1 MRGLGTVIGIVIFLL
16 ILLTSLALII
26 AYLGEFQIIGAQ
38 ISQSQINI
46 YNHNN
51 AKLTINSQIE
61 YLYSNVIYS
70 GQCTSGSYYF
80 IVTITEYSDPIITV
94 KVNNPS
100 QITQTINDLIIS
112 AGNPMSGTLIGTT
125 QNGQP
130 PNYASIALPELSQLL
145 IAHIGSTV
153 APSYTYTLTLTYA
166 QLYPTS
172 PYILNL
178 YIPQQYYEVEIKAF
192 IILSTNI
199 NNVELSYLGT
209 YYYAF
214 YHYSQYT
221 FYYPYYGA
229 PPYLTST
236 NYIPT
241 DWQLLPN
248 NPIYPFGNLYFIVFT
263 NFGNVGYTF
272 YPLGG

>member
-1 MRGLGTVIGIVIFLL
+1 MRGLGTVIGIVIFLI
-16 ILLTSLALII
+16 ILLASLALIL

-51 AKLTINSQIE
+51 AKLNVNSQIE
-61 YLYSNVIYS
+61 YLYSNVIYA
-70 GQCTSGSYYF
+70 GQCTSGPYYF
-80 IVTITEYSDPIITV
+80 VVTITEYSDPVIIVTV
-94 KVNNPS
+94 RNPS

-112 AGNPMSGTLIGTT
+112 AGNPMSGSLIGTT

-130 PNYASIALPELSQLL
+130 PNYVSVALPELSQLL
-145 IAHIGSTV
+145 IVHIGSTI
-153 APSYTYTLTLTYA
+153 APSYTYTLTLTST
-166 QLYPTS
+166 QLS
-172 PYILNL
+172 PYILSL
-178 YIPQQYYEVEIKAF
+178 YIPQHYYEVEIKAF
-192 IILSTNI
+192 ILAPINI
-199 NNVELSYLGT
+199 NNVKLLYQGT

-236 NYIPT
+236 NYVPT
-241 DWQLLPN
+241 DWELLPN
-248 NPIYPFGNLYFIVFT
+248 NPVYPFGNLYFIVFT